1 MTGTS
6 HLSHTCPIH
15 LHLSSPPKS
24 DIVKQ
29 SFMLGLYPQYH
40 TGVIIMTTHNTAT
53 AHLKRTPLYEQHR
66 AMGAR
71 LVEFGGWEMPVQYS
85 SILEEHEAVRT
96 RAGLFDVSHMGEFKV
111 EGPDALAFLQY
122 LVPNDVS
129 RLAIGQALYTQLCLP
144 NGNTIDDMLIYHL
157 ADMHYMLVV
166 NAGNIDKDY
175 AWVEKQAK
183 NFKDVH
189 VSNQSDTTALLA
201 LQGPEAQA
209 ILQPL
214 TEVDLSTIRYY
225 HFAPGLV
232 DGINCI
238 ISRTGYTGEDGFEL
252 YCAPVDVVTL
262 WNDLLAAGKERGLLP
277 TGLGARDTLRLEAG
291 YCLYGHELDEQ
302 TNPLEANLGWTVKL
316 NKDEFI
322 GREALLKVKEQGPKR
337 KLIGIEMI
345 ERGVCRG
352 GFAIYEDD
360 QQIGLLT
367 SGAPGPTLN
376 KNIGMGYV
384 ETSHAVVGKTVHI
397 DIRGK
402 RTAAQIVAL
411 PFYKRK

>member
-1 MTGTS
+1 
-6 HLSHTCPIH
+6 
-15 LHLSSPPKS
+15 
-24 DIVKQ
+24 
-29 SFMLGLYPQYH
+29 
-40 TGVIIMTTHNTAT
+40 MTTHNTAT

-214 TEVDLSTIRYY
+214 TEVDLSSIRYY
-225 HFAPGLV
+225 HFAPGMV

-252 YCAPVDVVTL
+252 YCAPVDVVKL
-262 WNDLLAAGKERGLLP
+262 WKDLLEAGKAHGLLP
-277 TGLGARDTLRLEAG
+277 AGLGARDTLRLEASM
-291 YCLYGHELDEQ
+291 CLYDHELTEQ
-302 TNPLEANLGWTVKL
+302 TNPLEASLGWTVKL
-316 NKDEFI
+316 DKGDFV
-322 GREALLKVKEQGPKR
+322 GREALREIKEHGLKR
-337 KLIGIEMI
+337 KLIGIELL
-345 ERGVCRG
+345 ERGVPRG
-352 GFAIYEDD
+352 GYTIYEND
-360 QQIGLLT
+360 QPIGVLT
-367 SGAPGPTLN
+367 SGAPAPTLH

-384 ETSHAVVGKTVHI
+384 DAAHAVVGQIVQI
-397 DIRGK
+397 DIRGR
-402 RTAAQIVAL
+402 RTAARIVAL
-411 PFYKRK
+411 PFYKRKK